1 MGSGLILPGALL
13 HMALLVPSVLHGAEG
28 RATPPDALFLYQD
41 KAECR
46 YANGTAGEVRFLDRH
61 VYNRQEYV
69 RFDSRHGWFEAV
81 TELGEPDA
89 QYWNSH
95 KKFLD
100 NARAAVDFLC
110 RYNYKVYKEFF
121 ATRKGAHSENLPHQG
136 RPTSPPHPPDLHCGR
151 ILPLGDPHQ
160 VAEERA
166 GADGGS
172 GLLGEVSER
181 RLDLPGPGAAGD
193 GARAGR
199 HLCLPGG
206 AQQREETHHC
216 AVGAAVVE
224 LCPEQSVDGGCGG
237 RPGGGLGGPGSLLLS
252 EDQASGSRSTSSRAH
267 PLVPRPADL
276 PLRKSLPSFGR
287 SCPLP
292 LPFPSPSLSSPV
304 SRQQFGRMLSK

>member
-216 AVGAAVVE
+216 AVG
-224 LCPEQSVDGGCGG
+224 
-237 RPGGGLGGPGSLLLS
+237 
-252 EDQASGSRSTSSRAH
+252 GSRSTSSRAH

>member
-121 ATRKGAHSENLPHQG
+121 ATRKAE
-136 RPTSPPHPPDLHCGR
+136 PTVKISHTK
-151 ILPLGDPHQ
+151 GDPQAHHT
-160 VAEERA
+160 
-166 GADGGS
+166 
-172 GLLGEVSER
+172 LLICT
-181 RLDLPGPGAAGD
+181 AAGFYPSEIHIKWLKNGQEQTEGLGFSEKFQNGD
-193 GARAGR
+193 WTFQDQVLLETVPERGDIYACQVEHSSVKKPITVQWEPRSSNS
-199 HLCLPGG
+199 
-206 AQQREETHHC
+206 AQSKVWMG
-216 AVGAAVVE
+216 AVGAALGVALGALGVSFYRRTRPGDWAE
-224 LCPEQSVDGGCGG
+224 LWRPDKTSLGVLCSVLDNTTEERCRETGACPEEGYEDVV
-237 RPGGGLGGPGSLLLS
+237 PAAPAAGLIP
-252 EDQASGSRSTSSRAH
+252 
-267 PLVPRPADL
+267 
-276 PLRKSLPSFGR
+276 
-287 SCPLP
+287 
-292 LPFPSPSLSSPV
+292 
-304 SRQQFGRMLSK
+304 